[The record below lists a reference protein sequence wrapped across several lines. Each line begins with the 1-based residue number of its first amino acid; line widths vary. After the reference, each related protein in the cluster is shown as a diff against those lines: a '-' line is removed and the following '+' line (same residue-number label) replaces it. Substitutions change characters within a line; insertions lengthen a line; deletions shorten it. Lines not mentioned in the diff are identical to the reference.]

1 MKTNKQPT
9 IKYEDLNKWM
19 QKYDGVDSEK
29 ILDAILNNKIKKE
42 YMIDSINAY
51 AKNDFD
57 NADMFY
63 KEMWI

>member
-1 MKTNKQPT
+1 MKANKQPT
-9 IKYEDLNKWM
+9 IKYEDLKKWM

>member
-1 MKTNKQPT
+1 MKANKQPT

>member
-1 MKTNKQPT
+1 MIANKQPT

-42 YMIDSINAY
+42 YMIDTINAY

>member
-1 MKTNKQPT
+1 
-9 IKYEDLNKWM
+9 M

>member
-1 MKTNKQPT
+1 VKANKQPT

>member
-1 MKTNKQPT
+1 VKANKQPI
-9 IKYEDLNKWM
+9 IKYEHLNKWM

-42 YMIDSINAY
+42 YMIDSINAH

-63 KEMWI
+63 KEMWR

>member
-1 MKTNKQPT
+1 MKANKQPT

-19 QKYDGVDSEK
+19 QKYDGVDTEK

>member
-1 MKTNKQPT
+1 MKANKQPT

-63 KEMWI
+63 KEMWR